1 MGHARESLKVVTMG
15 KFLEKNFSG
24 EEIFY
29 FLEDSAPLQYKEMYK
44 IRLILVFISRYNMII
59 NRTIDKNIFMTI
71 RMKFCGKLNTVLTGD
86 SGF

>member
-29 FLEDSAPLQYKEMYK
+29 FLEDSAPLIGGVLHPRHPPSRATPGSY
-44 IRLILVFISRYNMII
+44 LV
-59 NRTIDKNIFMTI
+59 
-71 RMKFCGKLNTVLTGD
+71 
-86 SGF
+86 

>member
-29 FLEDSAPLQYKEMYK
+29 FLEDSAPLVFT
-44 IRLILVFISRYNMII
+44 INILSSII
-59 NRTIDKNIFMTI
+59 YSLDF
-71 RMKFCGKLNTVLTGD
+71 
-86 SGF
+86 S